1 MGYNLG
7 RGGERENEEKKF
19 YIYIYIYICTYI
31 LVNPHREERAL
42 FSPDGEKEER
52 ERRRGREREREDRQ
66 IDVVARAVPR
76 LLVFP
81 DRPGT
86 RVEQT
91 SPHGD
96 RSLLHS
102 SRVTWARDEAREGGG

>member
-1 MGYNLG
+1 MYVYSCKSTQRRARTFFTRWRKG
-7 RGGERENEEKKF
+7 REREK
-19 YIYIYIYICTYI
+19 
-31 LVNPHREERAL
+31 ER
-42 FSPDGEKEER
+42 K
-52 ERRRGREREREDRQ
+52 REREREDRQ

-86 RVEQT
+86 RVERT